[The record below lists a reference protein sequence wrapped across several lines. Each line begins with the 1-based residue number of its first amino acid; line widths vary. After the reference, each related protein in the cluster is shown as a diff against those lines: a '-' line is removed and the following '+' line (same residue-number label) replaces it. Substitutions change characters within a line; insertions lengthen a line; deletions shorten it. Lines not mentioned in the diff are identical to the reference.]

1 MRFVLAI
8 FLSIGIFLPLH
19 ASPHPEEDKAAIE
32 QAISNWD
39 RAWKIKDPLLASRD
53 YASDADWTN
62 AFGMIR
68 KGQVEIEATLK
79 EVFALP
85 FVMAGESATSG
96 QDVRF
101 LDQNTALVLTRV
113 KRSGQLDPENK
124 NIGNR
129 QTSHLRVFSRRDGRW
144 QIVSHLISDARSTET
159 AKQ

>member
-8 FLSIGIFLPLH
+8 ILSLGISLPLH
-19 ASPHPEEDKAAIE
+19 AFPHSEEDKAEIE

-39 RAWKIKDPLLASRD
+39 RAWKIKDPVLASQD
-53 YASDADWTN
+53 YSKDADWTN

-68 KGQVEIEATLK
+68 KGQGEIEATLK

-85 FVMAGESATSG
+85 FVMAGDSTTSE
-96 QDVRF
+96 QEVRF
-101 LDQNTALVLTRV
+101 MDQNTALVLTRV

-124 NIGNR
+124 SIGNR
-129 QTSHLRVFSRRDGRW
+129 QTSHLRVFSRLDGRW

-159 AKQ
+159 GKQ